1 MYMLWFNFILGS
13 NFISLCLK
21 LTIIHYITQK
31 QKNIKFEPRI
41 KLNHNIYIYRPK
53 KPGKWTIR
61 LRSWVTVFLIP
72 SFRLSTVSSGN
83 VRKIK
88 KFFIFLNDAEDLR
101 KRGIKKRD
109 TIAQGQLYIYAE
121 MLKSV
126 EHNRMCSRKM
136 SLKNMEFITEYIY
149 FHQTYINIQCVVQR
163 ANIATVKTKFTKIHY
178 HS

>member
-1 MYMLWFNFILGS
+1 MYMLWFNFIFGS

-21 LTIIHYITQK
+21 LTITHYITQK

-41 KLNHNIYIYRPK
+41 KLTHNIYIYRPK

-61 LRSWVTVFLIP
+61 LKPWVTVFLIP
-72 SFRLSTVSSGN
+72 SFRRSTVSSRN

-88 KFFIFLNDAEDLR
+88 KFFTFLNDAEDLR

-109 TIAQGQLYIYAE
+109 TIALGQLYIYTE

-126 EHNRMCSRKM
+126 
-136 SLKNMEFITEYIY
+136 
-149 FHQTYINIQCVVQR
+149 
-163 ANIATVKTKFTKIHY
+163 
-178 HS
+178 

>member
-41 KLNHNIYIYRPK
+41 KLTHNIYIYRPK

-61 LRSWVTVFLIP
+61 LKPWV
-72 SFRLSTVSSGN
+72 
-83 VRKIK
+83 K
-88 KFFIFLNDAEDLR
+88 KFFTFLNDAEDLR
-101 KRGIKKRD
+101 KHGIKKRD
-109 TIAQGQLYIYAE
+109 TIALGQLYIYTE

-126 EHNRMCSRKM
+126 
-136 SLKNMEFITEYIY
+136 
-149 FHQTYINIQCVVQR
+149 
-163 ANIATVKTKFTKIHY
+163 
-178 HS
+178 